1 MATFP
6 ALQPASRTYTPGF
19 YSHTNVATLSL
30 QPARIRQSNV
40 VINQLLRFTFV
51 ALTEA
56 EMLSIYAHYNG
67 QKGQFLSF
75 DLPNAVFTGVQQK
88 AYISP
93 AGYSWIY
100 SKSPAVRDIVNNR
113 YTVDVEL
120 ECVPP
125 EGANVTGFNGA
136 VATVIMGGAATAG
149 ASLAGAGLTSTVSM
163 GSGAAT
169 ADYEAAAVDL
179 PVTVTLEVGAATG
192 D

>member
-6 ALQPASRTYTPGF
+6 ALKPASRTYTPGF
-19 YSHTNVATLSL
+19 YSHTSIATLLL

-75 DLPNAVFTGVQQK
+75 DLPDEIFTGIGQK

-100 SKSPAVRDIVNNR
+100 RNAPSVRDIVNSR

-125 EGANVTGFNGA
+125 EGANIAGFNGTVA
-136 VATVIMGGAATAG
+136 VALVGGDAFPRPG
-149 ASLAGAGLTSTVSM
+149 AELALAVSM

-169 ADYEAAAVDL
+169 TGYEAAAVDL
-179 PVTVTLEVGAATG
+179 PVTVTLEAGAATG
-192 D
+192 S

>member
-19 YSHTNVATLSL
+19 YSHTSVATLSL

-56 EMLSIYAHYNG
+56 EMLSIYTHYNG

-75 DLPNAVFTGVQQK
+75 DLPDAIFTGVQQK
-88 AYISP
+88 AYLSP
-93 AGYSWIY
+93 TGYSWVY
-100 SKSPAVRDIVNNR
+100 RKAPVVRDIVNNR
-113 YTVDVEL
+113 YTVDVEM

-125 EGANVTGFNGA
+125 EGVNVTGFDGTVTAAFIGGA
-136 VATVIMGGAATAG
+136 VTAGVSRAG
-149 ASLAGAGLTSTVSM
+149 ASLTSAVSM
-163 GSGAAT
+163 
-169 ADYEAAAVDL
+169 EA
-179 PVTVTLEVGAATG
+179 GAATG